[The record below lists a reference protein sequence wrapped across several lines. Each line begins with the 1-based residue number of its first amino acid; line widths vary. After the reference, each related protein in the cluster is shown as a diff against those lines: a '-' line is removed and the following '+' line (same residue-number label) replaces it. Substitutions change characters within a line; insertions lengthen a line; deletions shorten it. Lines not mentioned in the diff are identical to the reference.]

1 MKTPD
6 TRKCIGCG
14 ESFPFRWYKSFCSEK
29 CRTSSRATELKKRN
43 QKTGLHN
50 CKNCSKEFSA
60 KFTYKYCSKKC
71 SNDFFR
77 KKRNA
82 KKQIKEIGQYIGG
95 SKQIGY

>member
-14 ESFPFRWYKSFCSEK
+14 TSFRFQWFKSFCSEK

-71 SNDFFR
+71 STASFR

-82 KKQIKEIGQYIGG
+82 KKQIKEIGPHIGG

>member
-14 ESFPFRWYKSFCSEK
+14 TSFRFQWFKSFCSEK
-29 CRTSSRATELKKRN
+29 CRTSYSRANIHRP
-43 QKTGLHN
+43 QKTQK
-50 CKNCSKEFSA
+50 CKNCGKEFRA